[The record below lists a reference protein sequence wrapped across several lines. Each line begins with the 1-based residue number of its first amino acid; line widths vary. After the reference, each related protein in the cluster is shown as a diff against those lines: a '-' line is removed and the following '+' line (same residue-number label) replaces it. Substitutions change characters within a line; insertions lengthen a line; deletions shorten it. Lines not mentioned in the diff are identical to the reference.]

1 MENTQDNL
9 SPPTV
14 LPKTVTSRV
23 EALNRLSDSGL
34 ELILDRAGIDF
45 KPGQLINIHG
55 SNHLE
60 DRSYTVCS
68 GDRDERLTI
77 LFRLVPSGILTPQL
91 AALKAGDSIR
101 ISGPYGEFIVRDHH
115 RPLIFFATGT
125 GVAPCRAYLRSYPDL
140 DVTLAHGVRTKP
152 DLFYRDE
159 FSRIRYVPCLSGDAD
174 APHVFHG
181 RVTDFAA
188 TNEFPENSHY
198 YLCGANEMIY
208 AMQELLE
215 KRGVDRSCIFT
226 EAYYYRSDD

>member
-1 MENTQDNL
+1 MDNVQDNF
-9 SPPTV
+9 PPPAI
-14 LPKTVTSRV
+14 LPKTVTTRV
-23 EALNRLSDSGL
+23 VALNRLSDAGY
-34 ELILDRAGIDF
+34 ELILDREGITF

-55 SNHLE
+55 RNHLE

-68 GDRDERLTI
+68 GDREEHLTI

-91 AALKAGDSIR
+91 AAKKAGDSIN
-101 ISGPYGEFIVRDHH
+101 ISGPYGEFTVRDPL
-115 RPLIFFATGT
+115 RPLVFFATGT
-125 GVAPCRAYLRSYPDL
+125 GVAPCRSYLQSYPNIQM
-140 DVTLAHGVRTKP
+140 TLAHGVRTEQ

-159 FSRIRYVPCLSGDAD
+159 FRHIPYTPCLSGDSKV
-174 APHVFHG
+174 HNVFHG
-181 RVTDFAA
+181 RVTDFARSH
-188 TNEFPENSHY
+188 EFDGNSHY